1 MLSRPAARSKTHS
14 SSRPAAR
21 AESVHRAAR
30 ADGRGALWRH
40 ARRSRRAGAGARR
53 SGGGASARVL
63 VIPAGGTGRERH
75 CSIGFDYWRRTMAA
89 ESVRATAPAP
99 AKAIW
104 RVRAQNA
111 GAERDLVILH
121 SHTRRHGHCS
131 TWLGYPRRTIPP
143 YAVVRARYRI
153 ERVTLGYFDVISTK
167 RAFRGRNSSNGRA
180 WRPLFDANILL
191 GSNSAQEAV
200 AAARTRVAPGLRS
213 RGPGPLTGA
222 PTLTAAIST
231 HVGRTT
237 ANVGSVRREYVSS
250 VEPAPTTR
258 LIGWLLRR

>member
-1 MLSRPAARSKTHS
+1 M
-14 SSRPAAR
+14 
-21 AESVHRAAR
+21 
-30 ADGRGALWRH
+30 
-40 ARRSRRAGAGARR
+40 
-53 SGGGASARVL
+53 
-63 VIPAGGTGRERH
+63 IPAGGTGRERH

-104 RVRAQNA
+104 RVRSQNA

-131 TWLGYPRRTIPP
+131 TWLGYPRPTIPP

-153 ERVTLGYFDVISTK
+153 ERVTLGCFDVVSTK

-237 ANVGSVRREYVSS
+237 ANVGSIRREYVSS

>member
-1 MLSRPAARSKTHS
+1 MQPFLVLSRPAARSKTHS
-14 SSRPAAR
+14 LSRPAVR
-21 AESVHRAAR
+21 TERVHRAAR

-131 TWLGYPRRTIPP
+131 SWIDYPRRTIPP

-153 ERVTLGYFDVISTK
+153 ERVTPGCFDVVSTE
-167 RAFRGRNSSNGRA
+167 RAFRGRNSSIGWA
-180 WRPLFDANILL
+180 WRPLFVANIL
-191 GSNSAQEAV
+191 SATNSAQEAV
-200 AAARTRVAPGLRS
+200 AAARTRVAPRLRS
-213 RGPGPLTGA
+213 RGSGPLTGA

-231 HVGRTT
+231 YVGRTT
-237 ANVGSVRREYVSS
+237 AKVGSIRRGYVNSD
-250 VEPAPTTR
+250 EPAPTAR
-258 LIGWLLRR
+258 